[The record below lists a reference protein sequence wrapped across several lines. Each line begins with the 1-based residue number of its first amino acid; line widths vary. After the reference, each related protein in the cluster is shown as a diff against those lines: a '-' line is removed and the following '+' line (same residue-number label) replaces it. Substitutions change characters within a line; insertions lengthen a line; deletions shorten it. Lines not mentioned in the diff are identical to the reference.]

1 MESSVTRPPNVAL
14 ELRTERLF
22 SRLRRRPPPL
32 PGRRL
37 AVCPPA
43 ECGELSPKLGGT
55 ADFQSALS
63 NTLGAGFFV
72 DSETAKNR
80 NLQVQL
86 ISAIKS

>member
-43 ECGELSPKLGGT
+43 ECGERSPKLGGT
-55 ADFQSALS
+55 ADFQSAPS

-72 DSETAKNR
+72 DGETAKNR

>member
-1 MESSVTRPPNVAL
+1 MESSVTRPQNVAL

-43 ECGELSPKLGGT
+43 ECGELSPNLGGT